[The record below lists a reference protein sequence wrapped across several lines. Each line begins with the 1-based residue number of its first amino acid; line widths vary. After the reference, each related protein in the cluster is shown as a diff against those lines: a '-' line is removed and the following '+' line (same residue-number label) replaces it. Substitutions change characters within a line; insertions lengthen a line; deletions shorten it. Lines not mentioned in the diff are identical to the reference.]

1 MKKILGIFVASV
13 AVIGS
18 AIFAAP
24 AQAQNSE
31 TIDVQ
36 VTVDPVLYLQ
46 TFETVNLR
54 ISQEDLGAGA
64 QSSKMGIQTG
74 QTSIEEI
81 LDDTLVPGAGNKTDY
96 TTQSMDL
103 YAVLGNSSTPV
114 NVTVRVDDTEG
125 TDGTTGEKLTNTD
138 ENGNVASA
146 IMTIANGATFDSIIP
161 EGESM
166 VTGQVQLTFDFF
178 RQQTTSTGSVDI
190 EAVPRAGLYTGGKLI
205 VEAQSGI

>member
-1 MKKILGIFVASV
+1 MKKILGIFVAS
-13 AVIGS
+13 AAALGS

-54 ISQEDLGAGA
+54 ISQEDLGAGE
-64 QSSKMGIQTG
+64 QSSKTGTQTG

-81 LDDTLVPGAGNKTDY
+81 LSETPQPGVGNGTTY
-96 TTQSMDL
+96 TTESMDL
-103 YAVLGNSSTPV
+103 YAVLGNSNTPV

-125 TDGTTGEKLTNTD
+125 KKLTNTQ
-138 ENGNVASA
+138 EGSSSIASA
-146 IMTIANGATFDSIIP
+146 IMTIADGATFNSTIP
-161 EGESM
+161 VGESM
-166 VTGQVQLTFDFF
+166 VTGQVQLKFDFF
-178 RQQTTSTGSVDI
+178 RQQTTTTGPVDI